1 MLPNGANHQSLKEL
15 PKQATSGRT
24 MRQQAFVAFN
34 FGMRPADVARMLELR
49 ETTAYRYFQQ
59 WKKMPPL
66 FGIKYQLARRCFRK
80 LSHDDHRVIARL
92 LASKLGTSEEGILVQ
107 MRKPWAIKQIVTGE
121 WRQWPIPRKGTGQ
134 KVRLST
140 WLRVGLLLRKSREAK
155 HILEMAMNQ
164 NINPFEDY
172 PRR

>member
-15 PKQATSGRT
+15 PKQAASGRS

-80 LSHDDHRVIARL
+80 LSHDDHKVIARL
-92 LASKLGTSEEGILVQ
+92 LASELGTSEEGILVQ
-107 MRKPWAIKQIVTGE
+107 MRKPWAIRQIVTGE
-121 WRQWPIPRKGTGQ
+121 WRQWPVRSTSARHKTIFNKGIQ
-134 KVRLST
+134 ILLS
-140 WLRVGLLLRKSREAK
+140 LRHSREIRY
-155 HILEMAMNQ
+155 ILEMAINQ
-164 NINPFEDY
+164 DINPFEK
-172 PRR
+172 